1 MRNTGPK
8 CKQCRREG
16 TKLFLKGAKC
26 FTSKCPVTQRPF
38 PPGVHGP
45 SQMRPKLTGF
55 GTQLREKQKA
65 KRIYGLMERQF
76 ANYVEKASSAKGNT
90 AEMLQ
95 QLLEMRLDNV
105 LYRLGVV
112 ESRQTGRQFVTHG
125 HVLVN
130 GKKLDIPSY
139 QVEVN
144 DIISFAPGFQEI
156 IAKRSDLI
164 SKQERPHWLNLD
176 VKALKATV
184 NSKPSS
190 KEVEAGYD
198 VTPIIEYYSR

>member
-45 SQMRPKLTGF
+45 TQMRPKLTGF

-76 ANYVEKASSAKGNT
+76 ANYVVKAASAKGNT

-95 QLLEMRLDNV
+95 QLLEMRLDNTI
-105 LYRLGVV
+105 YRLGAV
-112 ESRQTGRQFVTHG
+112 ESRQTARQMVTHG

-139 QVEVN
+139 QVGLN
-144 DIISFAPGFQEI
+144 DIITFTPTFSEM
-156 IAKRSDLI
+156 IAKRADLL
-164 SKQERPHWLNLD
+164 SKQERPHWLNFD

-184 NSKPSS
+184 VSKPSS
-190 KEVEAGYD
+190 KEVEAGYN

>member
-1 MRNTGPK
+1 
-8 CKQCRREG
+8 
-16 TKLFLKGAKC
+16 
-26 FTSKCPVTQRPF
+26 
-38 PPGVHGP
+38 
-45 SQMRPKLTGF
+45 MRPKLTGF

-76 ANYVEKASSAKGNT
+76 ANYVTKASGAKGNT

-95 QLLEMRLDNV
+95 QLLEMRLDNAV
-105 LYRLGVV
+105 YRLGVV
-112 ESRQTGRQFVTHG
+112 ESRQTARQFVTHG

-144 DIISFAPGFQEI
+144 DIISFTPAFQEI
-156 IAKRSDLI
+156 IAKRADLI

-176 VKALKATV
+176 VKAMKATV

-190 KEVEAGYD
+190 KEVEAGYN